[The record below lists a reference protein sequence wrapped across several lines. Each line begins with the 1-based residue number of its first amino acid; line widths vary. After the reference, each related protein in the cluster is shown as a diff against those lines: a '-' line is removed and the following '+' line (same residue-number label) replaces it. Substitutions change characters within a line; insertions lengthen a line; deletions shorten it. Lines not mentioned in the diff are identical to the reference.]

1 MAEKYPYIAECLRIL
16 TPKSRF
22 SVVNECLEGIVW
34 FDDNPEERP
43 SDDEIKTEH
52 VKQAAIAA
60 KLTHQPDRHKAYPH
74 VRDQLDMLYK
84 DIDSGKLDKTG
95 DWYKAIKKVKDDIPK
110 PE

>member
-1 MAEKYPYIAECLRIL
+1 MKNNPFYKNYNLPYD
-16 TPKSRF
+16 TFPF
-22 SVVNECLEGIVW
+22 
-34 FDDNPEERP
+34 
-43 SDDEIKTEH
+43 DEIKTEH